1 MDNLIAEGKI
11 KPFIIVMT
19 YGMTNQIKFGGL
31 RNFDITPFQTVL
43 VDELI
48 PYIDANFNTIADQ
61 KHRAMGGLS
70 MGGMETHTITL
81 NKPEVFSW
89 YALLSGGL
97 YKPEEIKDKSKVKL
111 IFLSCGSFENPDGV
125 KKSADALKEAGI
137 NAVSFVSENTRH
149 EFQTWRRS
157 LKELALLLFKD

>member
-1 MDNLIAEGKI
+1 M
-11 KPFIIVMT
+11 
-19 YGMTNQIKFGGL
+19 
-31 RNFDITPFQTVL
+31 L

-48 PYIDANFNTIADQ
+48 PYVDANFSTIADQ
-61 KHRAMGGLS
+61 QHRAMAGLS

-81 NKPEVFSW
+81 NKPEVFAY

-97 YKPEEIKDKSKVKL
+97 YKPDEIKDKSKVKL

-125 KKSADALKEAGI
+125 KNAATVLKEAGF
-137 NAVSFVSENTRH
+137 NAVSYVSENTRH

-157 LKELALLLFKD
+157 LQELAPLLFND